1 MHTTYLPSYP
11 LTYLLACLDAIKNT
25 TGYAINA
32 LADFSPTD
40 PIEILKRIMIG
51 SEGTL
56 GFVSQVTYQTVPD
69 HPYKASAFLLFS
81 DIEEACDAT
90 AALRKHTE
98 VSARRRRT
106 ATRAGAWP
114 LAVARARRAQA
125 VAFHL
130 HALAP
135 LATSRSVY
143 RGGWTW

>member
-1 MHTTYLPSYP
+1 MG
-11 LTYLLACLDAIKNT
+11 LLACLDAIKNT

-98 VSARRRRT
+98 VSARAPARHAHSQGTGRRIPSACARS
-106 ATRAGAWP
+106 P
-114 LAVARARRAQA
+114 CDLAFRRST
-125 VAFHL
+125 
-130 HALAP
+130 P
-135 LATSRSVY
+135 SRSLI
-143 RGGWTW
+143 GGRSRSRA